1 MRWIGRRCRAA
12 LRRLRRSTTS
22 ARCSGSLLLPLR
34 ACCPSRIAKARPALQ
49 AYAARG
55 LPCRHTRR
63 TCGRSGR
70 AGCRGGRRPP
80 LQRRARRP
88 AQGAG
93 HLEVWCRCGVACAWS
108 AWGQSSATPAA
119 GAVLAAAAPPPRAAA
134 TLAAAAA
141 AACAARRGVLAPL
154 PGPRLRQGAADGS
167 CRPYAAAQPLQRPRR
182 RCVASAGDW
191 PLSGRPSAAPPGCT
205 AHWDG
210 RIGAA
215 SLGACWRASRAPARR
230 TARLPPP
237 ARPPARASPAAAVLL
252 VERAASM
259 LTSRCCCCCCCLGA
273 GAVGDRGAGKAAAG
287 DGGGG

>member
-1 MRWIGRRCRAA
+1 MQRRAGGRGLRGAADGMRWIGRRCRAA

-154 PGPRLRQGAADGS
+154 PGPRLRQGATDGS

-210 RIGAA
+210 RIGPHR
-215 SLGACWRASRAPARR
+215 WAPAGGHPVPQRGER
-230 TARLPPP
+230 PACHPPLVRQPAPHPPLLCCWWSAPP
-237 ARPPARASPAAAVLL
+237 A
-252 VERAASM
+252 
-259 LTSRCCCCCCCLGA
+259 C
-273 GAVGDRGAGKAAAG
+273 
-287 DGGGG
+287 